1 MSAMRTSFNIQHYIF
16 SFMVF
21 VKYWGIP
28 KSIKRV
34 FGISRKNVV
43 FFKSS
48 TLPGG
53 FTHKKT
59 LLVSPIWTWI
69 CITTLTHAD
78 FKIRIRSHEKP
89 ENLDSTWSKHVRTA
103 PKTLSISRQRLTDNV
118 SLAKTDRLKCETT
131 LFRDGSN
138 PMISFDPKCFKAV
151 RSSLEKIWQRCFEE
165 RIVEVSYRGLN
176 LQMHKLFAVG
186 PH

>member
-16 SFMVF
+16 SFIVF

-34 FGISRKNVV
+34 VGISRKNVV

-59 LLVSPIWTWI
+59 LQVSPIWTWI

-78 FKIRIRSHEKP
+78 FKNRIRSHEKP

-103 PKTLSISRQRLTDNV
+103 PKTLSISRQRFIGQNWQVEMWNYAQNL
-118 SLAKTDRLKCETT
+118 SRFK
-131 LFRDGSN
+131 DGSN
-138 PMISFDPKCFKAV
+138 PMISFDPKFFKAV
-151 RSSLEKIWQRCFEE
+151 VRSSWIKFGDGVSRNVLLKYV
-165 RIVEVSYRGLN
+165 VEG
-176 LQMHKLFAVG
+176 
-186 PH
+186 